1 MPDTMSMSAE
11 DRAAIAALTAA
22 INSSTVAAQQMS
34 KSKEKGFFSKVA
46 DAIEEHPICTLSVVL
61 VAAVAA
67 ESYIMYKT
75 RSSND

>member
-1 MPDTMSMSAE
+1 METMSAE
-11 DRAAIAALTAA
+11 DRAALNALASAINNSAIAAQNMRAK
-22 INSSTVAAQQMS
+22 Q
-34 KSKEKGFFSKVA
+34 EKGFFAKVA

>member
-1 MPDTMSMSAE
+1 METMSAE
-11 DRAAIAALTAA
+11 DRAALNALASA
-22 INSSTVAAQQMS
+22 INNSALAAQNMRTKQ
-34 KSKEKGFFSKVA
+34 EKGFFSKVA

-75 RSSND
+75 RSNND